1 MQSWS
6 GDICGSDTRDLQC
19 LTHRTTQLSHSV
31 RDGLLV
37 RVQPERVKLT
47 LLGWQSPKS
56 YECFSHTLCLQPSL
70 SLLCVFSLL
79 PHLRSNCP
87 DHYPPLK
94 PPQRWSSLSTW
105 ETGRWRCEWR
115 RASRW
120 MTTGGTACELSE
132 TSRRHLYVWTT
143 SLLPRRRLLLMDTF
157 ICSSTASYS

>member
-6 GDICGSDTRDLQC
+6 GDIFGNDTRDLQC

-37 RVQPERVKLT
+37 RVQRERVKLT
-47 LLGWQSPKS
+47 LPGWQSPKS
-56 YECFSHTLCLQPSL
+56 YEFTTVSL

-105 ETGRWRCEWR
+105 ETGRWRSEWR

-120 MTTGGTACELSE
+120 TTTGGTACELSA
-132 TSRRHLYVWTT
+132 TSRRRRCVWTS
-143 SLLPRRRLLLMDTF
+143 SLLPRRRRLLMDTF